1 MRTVLAASALA
12 ATLGVAVAAEP
23 AVPDAA
29 AHTAYWAKAEESYA
43 RTPRAVLKIDDA
55 VYLKAGETAGVV
67 LKDDGRPHAVFT
79 VNRTEGAALT
89 VAYQGGDAIV
99 VREGQ
104 ETRFTLDA
112 TEHAPV
118 ADGIELRIQEVDIAP
133 GERGLRATLYNQN
146 HPKAAGFKGLAVY
159 DFDPAAVVQAR
170 FEAEAQ
176 PEKVTFATSRGW
188 FKDFTR
194 VGHAVFAL
202 ESQEVRLPLYAGSTV
217 PAEITELSAF
227 IRDSTTGTETYG
239 VGRYLDVAVAGYP
252 PATLTLNFNELYN
265 PLCAR
270 SPHFNCPVATDTLPM
285 AMRAGEKAPPP
296 GEGLGH

>member
-1 MRTVLAASALA
+1 MIVGASAA
-12 ATLGVAVAAEP
+12 QPGT
-23 AVPDAA
+23 PDAA
-29 AHTAYWAKAEESYA
+29 AHGAYWERATASYA
-43 RTPRAVLKIDDA
+43 QNPRAVLKIDDA

-67 LKDDGRPHAVFT
+67 LKAEGRAHAIFA

-89 VAYQGGDAIV
+89 VAYREGDAIL
-99 VREGQ
+99 VRDGV
-104 ETRFTLDA
+104 ETRFSLDT

-118 ADGIELRIQEVDIAP
+118 ADGIELRVQEVDIAP

-146 HPKAAGFKGLAVY
+146 HPKAAGFRGLSVY
-159 DFDPAAVVQAR
+159 PFDPAAVVEAR
-170 FEAEAQ
+170 FEPETQ

-194 VGHAVFAL
+194 VGHAVFTL
-202 ESQEVRLPLYAGSTV
+202 EGKEVRLPLYAGSTV

-227 IRDSTTGTETYG
+227 VRDATTGIETYG
-239 VGRYLDVAVAGYP
+239 VGRYLDIAVAGFP

-270 SPHFNCPVATDTLPM
+270 SPHFNCPVATDALPV

-296 GEGLGH
+296 GEGPGH